1 VNRLILDD
9 VAQRR
14 LDTLLPA
21 QAVAQ
26 GDATWL
32 ISGDDRLSFAA
43 GHDLVERYAAGFH
56 SQGVGRGDVVAVL
69 MDSCIDYVLVVLAL
83 IRVGAVHV
91 PVNTAFR
98 GAFLGRLLEHAEPR
112 CVVVDEPYVEQ
123 LLSATPDG
131 LKPLLVVR
139 GDEAAAEGPF
149 TVTALSTLAAPGNC
163 APSVDTR
170 HDDVAAITYT
180 SGTTGRSKGVIQTH
194 HYWLTATEAMSSGR
208 DIREGDVFYSCTP
221 MFHAGAWLLNIY
233 PSLLYGLP
241 LGIDSW
247 FSVTDFWS
255 SVRRYGATQL
265 FTLGAMHMWLWG
277 QPPGPDD
284 AANPA
289 RIWTAVPLAGD
300 LVEPF
305 TGRFG
310 LEGVFSAYGQ
320 TEIMPAAI
328 ADVRRRWKPG
338 SAGIAQPHLE
348 LQVVDDLDR
357 VVAPGEV
364 GELVCRPKTPDSMF
378 SGYFKMP
385 DETLRAFRN
394 LWYHTGDLARIDADG
409 ELFFVDR
416 KADYLRRRGENI
428 SSLEVEEAI
437 RDHPDVAVVAVYGV
451 PAGVSQ
457 DEIKASV
464 VTADGAVLDP
474 PALAAYCSENLP
486 YFAVPRYIELIEALP
501 RTPTGRVQKFLLR
514 DAGVTDQTWD
524 AVAAGFTAATRHG
537 RGRRP

>member
-1 VNRLILDD
+1 VNRLVLDD

-14 LDTLLPA
+14 LDTLLPL
-21 QAVAQ
+21 QAAAQ

-32 ISGDDRLSFAA
+32 VSADDRLSFEG
-43 GHDLVERYAAGFH
+43 GHALVERYAAGFH
-56 SQGVGRGDVVAVL
+56 CQGVGRGDVVAVFL
-69 MDSCIDYVLVVLAL
+69 DSGIDYVLVVLAL

-98 GAFLGRLLEHAEPR
+98 GSFLGRLLEHAEPR

-123 LLSATPDG
+123 LVAAMPDG

-139 GDEAAAEGPF
+139 GDTNAADGPF
-149 TVTALSTLAAPGNC
+149 TVTGLEALAATGTA
-163 APSVDTR
+163 APSVDTS
-170 HDDVAAITYT
+170 HDDVAAISYT
-180 SGTTGRSKGVIQTH
+180 SGTTGRSKGVVQTH

-233 PSLLYGLP
+233 PSLVYGLP
-241 LGIDSW
+241 LGIDPW
-247 FSVTDFWS
+247 FSVTEFWP

-277 QPPGPDD
+277 QPREADD
-284 AANPA
+284 SANPA
-289 RIWTAVPLAGD
+289 RIWTAVPLPSD

-305 TGRFG
+305 NERFG
-310 LEGVFSAYGQ
+310 LDGVFSAYGQ

-328 ADVRRRWKPG
+328 ADVRRSWKPG
-338 SAGIAQPHLE
+338 SAGIAQPHVE
-348 LQVVDDLDR
+348 LRVVDDLDR
-357 VVAPGEV
+357 EVPAGEV

-385 DETLRAFRN
+385 GETLRAFRN

-428 SSLEVEEAI
+428 SSLEVEEVI
-437 RDHPDVAVVAVYGV
+437 RGHADVADVAVFGV
-451 PAGVSQ
+451 PAQESE

-464 VTADGAVLDP
+464 VTVEGATLDP
-474 PALAAYCSENLP
+474 LALAGFCVENLP
-486 YFAVPRYIELIEALP
+486 YFAVPRYIEVIEALP
-501 RTPTGRVQKFLLR
+501 RTPTGRVQKYLLR
-514 DAGVTDQTWD
+514 DTGVTEQTWD
-524 AVAAGFTAATRHG
+524 AVAEGFTSATRHA